1 MVVKILTVNAF
12 FSMRTLAPLLLLLAL
27 LFSPVLSQAA
37 MVTYVAKMSGIDCA
51 DCKKTISK
59 ALGKIQGVKTIRIA
73 KESDDS
79 HRLTITTDGSKDIS
93 RAEATAAL
101 GKDSHYSIVSWTK
114 G

>member
-1 MVVKILTVNAF
+1 MVVNILTVNAF

-37 MVTYVAKMSGIDCA
+37 EVTYVAKMSGIDCA
-51 DCKKTISK
+51 DCKKTIS
-59 ALGKIQGVKTIRIA
+59 KIQGVKTIRIA

>member
-1 MVVKILTVNAF
+1 MLSGILPANAP
-12 FSMRTLAPLLLLLAL
+12 FSMKTLVPVLLLVAL

-37 MVTYVAKMSGIDCA
+37 EVTYVAKMKGIECA

-59 ALGKIQGVKTIRIA
+59 ALGKIKGVKTIRIV
-73 KESDDS
+73 KEGEDS
-79 HRLTITTDGSKDIS
+79 HRLTITTDGTKDIS

-114 G
+114 S